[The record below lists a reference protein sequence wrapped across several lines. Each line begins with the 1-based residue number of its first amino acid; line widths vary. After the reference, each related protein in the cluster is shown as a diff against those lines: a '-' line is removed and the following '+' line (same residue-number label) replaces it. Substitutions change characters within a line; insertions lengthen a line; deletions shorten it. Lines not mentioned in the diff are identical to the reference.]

1 VNRADWIAG
10 VRAKLA
16 DLERMLDAP
25 PDGAR
30 SDTDRPP
37 PDSEPTIEQER
48 HAIAD
53 AWTTLHRPEGDEAL
67 DDGTLIATLFASVAC
82 VYEGAE
88 AAPPVMGVLMA
99 IRDTVRG
106 WSHARGGDTLFA
118 RVSFADL
125 ALMVRRVDVAMALVK
140 SDDRRRGGEP

>member
-1 VNRADWIAG
+1 MTRADWIAD

-16 DLERMLDAP
+16 DLERMLEAP

-48 HAIAD
+48 HAIED

-88 AAPPVMGVLMA
+88 GDPPSMGVLMA
-99 IRDTVRG
+99 IRDTVCA
-106 WSHARGGDTLFA
+106 WSHARSGSTLFA
-118 RVSFADL
+118 SVSFADL
-125 ALMVRRVDVAMALVK
+125 ALLMRRVDVAMRLVK
-140 SDDRRRGGEP
+140 IDASRAGEP